1 MKHDGTN
8 DSNTIIRHG
17 RGRAKRSRRPHDMIG
32 VARLIISICFCFC
45 LFLVAMS
52 WLCETVL
59 QQMLSS
65 FLNLNALPVPLLRQV
80 FLDPSDM
87 RFPHVFMDILSKIS
101 ENYFSGLTFPHV
113 FIDILLSG
121 KGSR

>member
-8 DSNTIIRHG
+8 DSSIIIRRG

-32 VARLIISICFCFC
+32 VALLIVFICSCFCVFW
-45 LFLVAMS
+45 VAMS

-59 QQMLSS
+59 QHMLSS

-80 FLDPSDM
+80 
-87 RFPHVFMDILSKIS
+87 
-101 ENYFSGLTFPHV
+101 
-113 FIDILLSG
+113 
-121 KGSR
+121 

>member
-1 MKHDGTN
+1 MKHDGTH
-8 DSNTIIRHG
+8 DSSIIIRRG

-32 VARLIISICFCFC
+32 VALLIISIGFCFC

-80 FLDPSDM
+80 YLDPSGL
-87 RFPHVFMDILSKIS
+87 RFSHL
-101 ENYFSGLTFPHV
+101 
-113 FIDILLSG
+113 FIDIFS
-121 KGSR
+121 KITEN

>member
-1 MKHDGTN
+1 MKHDGTH
-8 DSNTIIRHG
+8 DSSIIIRRG

-32 VARLIISICFCFC
+32 VALLIISIGFCFC

-80 FLDPSDM
+80 YFD
-87 RFPHVFMDILSKIS
+87 LSQVT
-101 ENYFSGLTFPHV
+101 FSHV
-113 FIDILLSG
+113 FIDIFS
-121 KGSR
+121 KNTKN